1 MWKVLVV
8 SLLLIATLTKQDQKK
23 AAILEIM
30 DLKVE
35 PNTTKKFS
43 LQSLNTSKA
52 FMITVEDPDRKD
64 FDPFIIKLKG
74 EGIKTT

>member
-8 SLLLIATLTKQDQKK
+8 SLILIATLAKQDQKK

-64 FDPFIIKLKG
+64 F
-74 EGIKTT
+74 

>member
-8 SLLLIATLTKQDQKK
+8 SLILIATLAKGEQKK

-43 LQSLNTSKA
+43 LHSLNTSKA
-52 FMITVEDPDRKD
+52 FMITVEDPDHND
-64 FDPFIIKLKG
+64 FQPFNIKLKS
-74 EGIKTT
+74 EGAK